1 MPTYPEQL
9 EQAYKQ
15 SELAV
20 IRRATDLGLTT
31 REYRERQKKSVEDW
45 AVILHE
51 IMEQHGAHDD
61 PLAVLP
67 QILTR
72 VMEDAGRLAEK
83 RAETAARSVVL
94 RMLRKVMG

>member
-31 REYRERQKKSVEDW
+31 REYRERQKTAVEEW
-45 AVILHE
+45 SAVLHQ
-51 IMEQHGAHDD
+51 IMDQNGAHD
-61 PLAVLP
+61 PLEVLP

-83 RAETAARSVVL
+83 RAESAARSMVL
-94 RMLRKVMG
+94 RMLRKAMG